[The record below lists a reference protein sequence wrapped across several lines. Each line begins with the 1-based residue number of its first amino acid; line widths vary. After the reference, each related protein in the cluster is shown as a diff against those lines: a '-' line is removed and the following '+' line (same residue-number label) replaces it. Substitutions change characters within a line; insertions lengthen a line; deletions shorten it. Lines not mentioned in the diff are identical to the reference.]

1 MAANVENMF
10 FVGRE
15 VPWHGLGVSIENAP
29 TSKDAIICAGLDWN
43 VIQQELYLGDG
54 RIAPGF
60 KANVRETDNQL
71 LGIVSD
77 RYKVVQN
84 EEAFSFV
91 DNLLGEGVRYET
103 AGSLANGKRVWMLA
117 RLPEAYK
124 MLDDEV
130 EPYLVLTNSHDGSGA
145 IKACMTP
152 VRVVCQNTLNLALN
166 NAARTWSMVH
176 KGKISDKLE
185 EAQYTL
191 HLGESYMNHL
201 QGEAFELSKIRLS
214 DDKVMEY
221 IEMLLPCAD
230 EEETRKKKNIVS
242 LREALMFRY
251 KEAPDLQHVG
261 KNAYRFVNA
270 VSDFATHNEPLRR
283 TVNYQENMFGKTI
296 DGNPL
301 IDKAYA
307 IVKDAA

>member
-1 MAANVENMF
+1 MAANVESMF

-29 TSKDAIICAGLDWN
+29 TSKDAIVCAGLDWQ
-43 VIQQELYLGDG
+43 VVQQELYLGDG
-54 RIAPGF
+54 RVAPGF
-60 KANVRETDNQL
+60 KANVRKTDNQL
-71 LGIVSD
+71 LGIVTD

-91 DNLLGEGVRYET
+91 DALLGEGVRYET

-117 RLPEAYK
+117 KLPEAYK
-124 MLDDEV
+124 LLDDAV
-130 EPYLVLTNSHDGSGA
+130 EPYLVLTNSHDGTGA

-166 NAARTWSMVH
+166 NAERTWAMMH
-176 KGKISDKLE
+176 KGRIIDKLE

-191 HLGESYMNHL
+191 RLGETYMNQL
-201 QGEAFELSKIRLS
+201 QREAFELTKLRLT

-221 IEMLLPCAD
+221 IEMLLPCDA
-230 EEETRKKKNIVS
+230 EEDSRKSKNIIS
-242 LREALMFRY
+242 LREALMMRY

-261 KNAYRFVNA
+261 KNAFRFVNA
-270 VSDFATHNEPLRR
+270 VSDFATHNDPLRR
-283 TVNYQENMFGKTI
+283 TANYQENMFGKTI

-301 IDKAYA
+301 IDKAYS
-307 IVKDAA
+307 IVKEAA